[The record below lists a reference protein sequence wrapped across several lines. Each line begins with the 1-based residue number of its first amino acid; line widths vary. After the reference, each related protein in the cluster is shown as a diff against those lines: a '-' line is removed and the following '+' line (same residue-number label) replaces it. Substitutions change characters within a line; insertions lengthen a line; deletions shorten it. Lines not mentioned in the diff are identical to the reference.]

1 MSTITFFI
9 ALALYML
16 SSGCFLFSIGRD
28 NKRLLRG
35 GLIFSGLG
43 MFFHSLS
50 LVSRGLQEGHIPI
63 DNLFGTLSFLSWSII
78 LLYFISYL
86 KYRGKALASFALPL
100 ATLILLLAAFS
111 SRAFRELPP
120 SWQNWWLGFHV
131 MSILL
136 AYAAFGLAFIGS
148 VMYLLQERQLKI
160 KSPGILYRWLPSLE
174 KLEDINH
181 KTITAGFALLT
192 FGIIIGFIWARK
204 EPDSGWRWG
213 EKETWSLITWLVYAL
228 LLHPRFN
235 STLRGRKI
243 AYLCILGFGLVLFTF
258 IGISLLFPGLHSFI
272 GHEW

>member
-16 SSGCFLFSIGRD
+16 SSGCFLFSIGKD

-35 GLIFSGLG
+35 GLVFSGLG

-50 LVSRGLQEGHIPI
+50 LIGRGLHEGHIPI
-63 DNLFGTLSFLSWSII
+63 TNLFGTLSFLSWSII

-86 KYRGKALASFALPL
+86 KYRSRALASFALPL
-100 ATLILLLAAFS
+100 VTLILLLAAFS
-111 SRAFRELPP
+111 SRAFRELPH
-120 SWQNWWLGFHV
+120 SWQIWWLGFHV

-136 AYAAFGLAFIGS
+136 AYAAFGLAFIGA

-181 KTITAGFALLT
+181 KTITAGFTLLT

-204 EPDSGWRWG
+204 DPDSGWKWG
-213 EKETWSLITWLVYAL
+213 EKETWSLITWLD
-228 LLHPRFN
+228 
-235 STLRGRKI
+235 RKS
-243 AYLCILGFGLVLFTF
+243 VV
-258 IGISLLFPGLHSFI
+258 
-272 GHEW
+272 